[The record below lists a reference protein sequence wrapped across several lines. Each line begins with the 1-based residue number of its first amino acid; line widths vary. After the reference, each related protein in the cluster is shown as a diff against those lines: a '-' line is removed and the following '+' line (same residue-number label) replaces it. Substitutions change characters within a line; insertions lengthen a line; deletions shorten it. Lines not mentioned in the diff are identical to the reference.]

1 MSVLNSSTRV
11 RILGS
16 GLIGTSIALAL
27 SSHQI
32 RVKMVDSD
40 HHRAA
45 LAQDLVGGLGD
56 QGATGMDGADL
67 VVLALPTSR
76 LAEVIKDE
84 FQLNPNA
91 TFIDIG
97 STKAKPL
104 AEIERIEGM
113 SERFCGTH
121 PMAGREIGG
130 PEAARADLFA
140 GRPWIYTPT
149 PSTHSDVL
157 ETVLSLVT
165 LLGGSAIRMSA
176 GEHDSAVA
184 LVSHL
189 PQISASLLAKQLEDA
204 PENWLT
210 LAGQGLRD
218 STRIAASDPGLWMEI
233 ISLNRVQILPLLEK
247 LKLDLATLIDTIGD
261 ESEIANFIA
270 RGQEGRARI
279 PGKHGGTP
287 RDYSYLP
294 IVIEDKPGQLSRLFQ
309 ECEQANVNIE
319 DLSIEHSP
327 GQFTGL
333 ITLALSKNDV
343 EKLATHLESHGWN
356 VHLPKSAKDSI

>member
-1 MSVLNSSTRV
+1 MSVLIPQTRV

-27 SSHQI
+27 SSAGF
-32 RVKMVDSD
+32 RVKMIDSD
-40 HHRAA
+40 PHRVS
-45 LAQDLVGGLGD
+45 LAQDLVGPL
-56 QGATGMDGADL
+56 DGGEDAEI
-67 VVLALPTSR
+67 VIFALPSSR
-76 LAEVIKDE
+76 LVEVIASE
-84 FQLNPNA
+84 FELNPKA

-104 AEIERIEGM
+104 AEIERIPGM

-149 PSTHSDVL
+149 PATGMDVC
-157 ETVLSLVT
+157 EIVLALID
-165 LLGGSAIRMSA
+165 LLGATAIKMTA
-176 GEHDSAVA
+176 DEHDSAVA

-189 PQISASLLAKQLEDA
+189 PQISASLLAKQLKNA
-204 PENWLT
+204 PENWLA

-218 STRIAASDPGLWMEI
+218 STRIAASDPALWREI
-233 ISLNRVQILPLLEK
+233 IGSNRAHILPLLTK
-247 LKLDLATLIDTIGD
+247 LKNELEAFIGEIGD
-261 ESEIANFIA
+261 EDAVETFLSQ
-270 RGQEGRARI
+270 GQAGRTRI

-294 IVIEDKPGQLSRLFQ
+294 IVIEDKPGQLSRLFL

-333 ITLALSKNDV
+333 ITLALSKNDA
-343 EKLATHLESHGWN
+343 ERLAAHLELHGWN
-356 VHLPKSAKDSI
+356 VHLPKLI

>member
-1 MSVLNSSTRV
+1 MNVLSSQTRV
-11 RILGS
+11 RVLGS

-27 SSHQI
+27 STAGI
-32 RVKMVDSD
+32 RVKMIDSD
-40 HHRAA
+40 SNRAW
-45 LAQDLVGGLGD
+45 LAQALVGAV
-56 QGATGMDGADL
+56 GAGEEAEL
-67 VVLALPTSR
+67 VIFALPSSR
-76 LAEVIKDE
+76 LITVISHE
-84 FQLNPNA
+84 FSLNPKA
-91 TFIDIG
+91 TFIDVG

-104 AEIERIEGM
+104 AEIEKIPGM

-121 PMAGREIGG
+121 PMAGREVGG

-149 PSTHSDVL
+149 SATRSDVIEMVMAL
-157 ETVLSLVT
+157 INR
-165 LLGGSAIRMSA
+165 LGGGAIKMSVQ
-176 GEHDSAVA
+176 EHDSAVA

-189 PQISASLLAKQLEDA
+189 PQISASLLAKQLRDA

-218 STRIAASDPGLWMEI
+218 STRIAASDPHLWREI
-233 ISLNRVQILPLLEK
+233 ISMNREEILPLLMK
-247 LKLDLATLIDTIGD
+247 LKIDLDTLIAQIGEED
-261 ESEIANFIA
+261 AIATFIA
-270 RGQEGRARI
+270 QGQEGRARI
-279 PGKHGGTP
+279 PGKHGGTQ

-333 ITLALSKNDV
+333 ITLALSKNDA
-343 EKLATHLESHGWN
+343 ERLAAHLESQGWN
-356 VHLPKSAKDSI
+356 VHLPRLI

>member
-1 MSVLNSSTRV
+1 MSRLNSGERV

-27 SSHQI
+27 SAKGI
-32 RVKMVDSD
+32 RVRMIDSD
-40 HHRAA
+40 ERRAS
-45 LAQDLVGGLGD
+45 LAQDLVGRVDGD
-56 QGATGMDGADL
+56 PGESADL
-67 VVLALPTSR
+67 VIFALPSSR
-76 LAEVIKDE
+76 LLGVISHE
-84 FQLNPNA
+84 FKLNPKA

-104 AEIERIEGM
+104 AEIKKISGM
-113 SERFCGTH
+113 EERFCGTH

-149 PSTHSDVL
+149 EATSPDVI
-157 ETVLSLVT
+157 TMVLTLID
-165 LLGGSAIRMSA
+165 LLGATAIKMTA
-176 GEHDSAVA
+176 DEHDSAVA

-189 PQISASLLAKQLEDA
+189 PQISASLLAKQLKAA
-204 PENWLT
+204 PENWLA

-218 STRIAASDPGLWMEI
+218 STRIAASDPILWREI
-233 ISLNRVQILPLLEK
+233 IGINRAHILPLLTK
-247 LKLDLATLIDTIGD
+247 LKKELEAFIGEIGD
-261 ESEIANFIA
+261 EDAVEAFISQ
-270 RGQEGRARI
+270 GQEGRARI

-294 IVIEDKPGQLSRLFQ
+294 IVIEDKPGQLSRLFL

-333 ITLALSKNDV
+333 ITLSLSKNDA
-343 EKLATHLESHGWN
+343 ERLAAHLELHGWN
-356 VHLPKSAKDSI
+356 VHLSK

>member
-1 MSVLNSSTRV
+1 MSVFTPQTRV
-11 RILGS
+11 RVLGS

-27 SSHQI
+27 AAAGT
-32 RVKMVDSD
+32 RVKMIDSD
-40 HHRAA
+40 PRRAS
-45 LAQDLVGGLGD
+45 LAQDLVGQFND
-56 QGATGMDGADL
+56 DGEDADL
-67 VVLALPTSR
+67 SIFALPSSK
-76 LAEVIKDE
+76 LMGVISDE
-84 FQLNPNA
+84 FKLNPKA
-91 TFIDIG
+91 TFMDIG

-104 AEIERIEGM
+104 AEIERIPGM

-149 PSTHSDVL
+149 KETEPDVIKM
-157 ETVLSLVT
+157 VLALIDR
-165 LLGGSAIRMSA
+165 LGGSAIKMSSQ
-176 GEHDSAVA
+176 EHDSAVA

-189 PQISASLLAKQLEDA
+189 PQISASLLAQQLRDA
-204 PENWLT
+204 PQNWLA

-218 STRIAASDPGLWMEI
+218 STRIAASDPFLWREI
-233 ISLNRVQILPLLEK
+233 IGINREQILPLLTKMKVNLE
-247 LKLDLATLIDTIGD
+247 TLIAHLGD
-261 ESEIANFIA
+261 ENAIAAFIA
-270 RGQEGRARI
+270 QGQEGRARI

-309 ECEQANVNIE
+309 ECEEANVNIE

-333 ITLALSKNDV
+333 ITLALSKNDA
-343 EKLATHLESHGWN
+343 ERLAVHLESQGWN
-356 VHLPKSAKDSI
+356 VHLPKLS

>member
-1 MSVLNSSTRV
+1 MSVLTPQTRV
-11 RILGS
+11 RVLGS

-27 SSHQI
+27 SLAGL
-32 RVKMVDSD
+32 RVKMIDSD
-40 HHRAA
+40 PHRVS
-45 LAQDLVGGLGD
+45 LAQDLVGPVDGGD
-56 QGATGMDGADL
+56 DAEL
-67 VVLALPTSR
+67 VIFALPSSR
-76 LAEVIKDE
+76 LVRVIAGE
-84 FQLNPNA
+84 FELNPKA

-104 AEIERIEGM
+104 AEIEGIPGM

-149 PSTHSDVL
+149 SDTALDVCEMVL
-157 ETVLSLVT
+157 ALID
-165 LLGGSAIRMSA
+165 LLGATAIKMTA
-176 GEHDSAVA
+176 HEHDSAVA

-189 PQISASLLAKQLEDA
+189 PQISASLLAKQLKDA
-204 PENWLT
+204 PESWLA

-218 STRIAASDPGLWMEI
+218 STRIAASDPMLWREI
-233 ISLNRVQILPLLEK
+233 IGSNRAEILPLLMK
-247 LKLDLATLIDTIGD
+247 LKKELEAFIAEIGD
-261 ESEIANFIA
+261 EDAVEVFLAQS
-270 RGQEGRARI
+270 QKGRARI
-279 PGKHGGTP
+279 PGKHGGTA

-294 IVIEDKPGQLSRLFQ
+294 IVIEDKPGQLSRLFL
-309 ECEQANVNIE
+309 ECEQVNVNIE

-333 ITLALSKNDV
+333 ITLALSKSDS
-343 EKLATHLESHGWN
+343 ERLALHLESQGWN
-356 VHLPKSAKDSI
+356 VHLPKMK

>member
-1 MSVLNSSTRV
+1 MSVFNSHQKV

-27 SSHQI
+27 SAKGV
-32 RVKMVDSD
+32 RVRMIDSD
-40 HHRAA
+40 ARRAL
-45 LAQDLVGGLGD
+45 LAQDLVGRAIGESGD
-56 QGATGMDGADL
+56 DADL
-67 VVLALPTSR
+67 VIFALPSSR
-76 LAEVIKDE
+76 LEGVIFHE
-84 FQLNPNA
+84 FKLNSKA

-104 AEIERIEGM
+104 AEIEKIPGM

-149 PSTHSDVL
+149 PATDPDVIEL
-157 ETVLSLVT
+157 VLSLID
-165 LLGGSAIRMSA
+165 LLGASAIKMSA
-176 GEHDSAVA
+176 HEHDSAVA

-189 PQISASLLAKQLEDA
+189 PQISSSLLAKQLKDA
-204 PENWLT
+204 PENWLA

-218 STRIAASDPGLWMEI
+218 STRIAASDPALWREI
-233 ISLNRVQILPLLEK
+233 IEINRDQILPLLTK
-247 LKLDLATLIDTIGD
+247 LKRELETLISQMGD
-261 ESEIANFIA
+261 EEAIATFISE
-270 RGQEGRARI
+270 GQQGRAKI
-279 PGKHGGTP
+279 PGKHGGIA

-309 ECEQANVNIE
+309 ECGQANVNIE

-333 ITLALSKNDV
+333 ITLALSKNDA
-343 EKLATHLESHGWN
+343 ERLAVHLESHGWN
-356 VHLPKSAKDSI
+356 VHLPKLN